1 MKCFKERLTLEERC
15 EESARIKEK
24 YTDRIP
30 VIVELGKNSN
40 LPELD
45 KHKFLVPNTLTVGQ
59 FLYVIRKRIN
69 LEHSHALFIF
79 INSVVPQISKSMQE
93 LYEKYKDE
101 DGFLYTTINS
111 ENTFG

>member
-1 MKCFKERLTLEERC
+1 MKCFKERLTLEERIQ
-15 EESARIKEK
+15 ESERIKEK
-24 YTDRIP
+24 YADRIP
-30 VIVELGKNSN
+30 VIVERTNNSN

-59 FLYVIRKRIN
+59 FLYVIRKRIK

-79 INSVVPQISKSMQE
+79 IANTVPQISKNMSE
-93 LYEKYKDE
+93 LYDSHRDE
-101 DGFLYTTINS
+101 DGFLYTTVAS

>member
-1 MKCFKERLTLEERC
+1 MKCFKERLTLEERIQ
-15 EESARIKEK
+15 ESERIKEK
-24 YTDRIP
+24 YADRIP
-30 VIVELGKNSN
+30 VIVERTSSSN

-59 FLYVIRKRIN
+59 FLYVIRKRIK

-79 INSVVPQISKSMQE
+79 IANTVPQISKNMNE
-93 LYEKYKDE
+93 LYDTHRDE
-101 DGFLYTTINS
+101 DGFLYTTVAS